1 MLYCTTDDVK
11 KTLKLLQNEII
22 LIGDKIAEVSK
33 RIESELI
40 EYNPPFLNENGEPH
54 PIVHT
59 IVLFKVSYELYDE
72 NIRKANI
79 KETNVKNTDYWLS
92 ESNRL
97 LSEIKKGLIKLK
109 KEEFFASCPTISI
122 INFTE
127 RKFY

>member
-1 MLYCTTDDVK
+1 MISEADKRWK
-11 KTLKLLQNEII
+11 KSPK
-22 LIGDKIAEVSK
+22 GIASRKKYDRSEVGRAKYK
-33 RIESELI
+33 RYRNTK
-40 EYNPPFLNENGEPH
+40 EYKEKARERYHL
-54 PIVHT
+54 T
-59 IVLFKVSYELYDE
+59 DE